1 MGHGVRVMGHG
12 LRLLCFGTI
21 GEGCEGDAGEELFVV
36 ACSPSTAF
44 RYYGDVFSVRPEPF
58 DSAHPEPV
66 EGDRRSGQAYRR
78 GERGARGST
87 SSPRAETSLY
97 CGMAH

>member
-12 LRLLCFGTI
+12 LRLLCFGTV

-44 RYYGDVFSVRPEPF
+44 RYYGDVFSVRPEP
-58 DSAHPEPV
+58 V
-66 EGDRRSGQAYRR
+66 EGDRRSGQACRR